1 MDDSR
6 EARAIDMV
14 EQLKESATNC
24 GLLMMQGIGVMRCP
38 DSPYTDTPTAFDET
52 DLENAISLGLLRKQ
66 RTVGSYE
73 WESYVA
79 TGQ

>member
-24 GLLMMQGIGVMRCP
+24 GLLMRQGIAVMRAP
-38 DSPYTDTPTAFDET
+38 IRPTLIRQPPLTKPTWKMRFH
-52 DLENAISLGLLRKQ
+52 
-66 RTVGSYE
+66 
-73 WESYVA
+73 
-79 TGQ
+79 